1 VGDGRQTGKSQ
12 VKKATF
18 ESSKKKEIG
27 VSDLTL
33 LSKISNEAINDNL
46 KLRFE
51 HDEIYVRRPPT
62 QPTAGQPLRAGSERR
77 LTGVI
82 LDLYRTCAGLCQPV
96 PGL

>member
-1 VGDGRQTGKSQ
+1 MGDGRQTGKSQ

-51 HDEIYVRRPPT
+51 HDEIYVREPPA
-62 QPTAGQPLRAGSERR
+62 QFTAGQPPCGTSTKANGRH
-77 LTGVI
+77 T
-82 LDLYRTCAGLCQPV
+82 DLYRTRAGLCQPV

>member
-1 VGDGRQTGKSQ
+1 MGDGRQTGKSQ

-51 HDEIYVRRPPT
+51 HDEIYVREPPAH
-62 QPTAGQPLRAGSERR
+62 PTAGQPLRADQNEG
-77 LTGVI
+77 
-82 LDLYRTCAGLCQPV
+82 
-96 PGL
+96 